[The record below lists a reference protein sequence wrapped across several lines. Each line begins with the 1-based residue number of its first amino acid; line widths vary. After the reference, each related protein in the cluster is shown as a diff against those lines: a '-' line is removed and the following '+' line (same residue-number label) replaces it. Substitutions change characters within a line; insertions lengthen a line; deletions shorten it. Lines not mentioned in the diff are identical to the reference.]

1 MKHRLYIYI
10 LISFSKLIF
19 SEFQCQENHL
29 LITSISENERNILN
43 KISYNKKHNDSITL
57 KNEISKIQRQIKK
70 QGYFLSSFDSIS
82 KSNNI
87 YTAFFSLNQK
97 IKEARLNKNSNKSKE
112 PSKAD
117 TLNIS
122 INNLE
127 ETLKEYLEKLE
138 ITGRSF
144 SKVKLNNIIVKQNI
158 LYADLNL
165 IESEKRTVNEII
177 VKGYDQFPKKYLK
190 KYFKIEKNSVFNKS
204 KLKQISDYSKNLDFI
219 KESKAP
225 EVLFTNDSTFIYLY
239 FEKKSNSSVDAFI
252 NFTSNESGDLQ
263 LIGNIDLKLQNA
275 LNNGETF
282 RLFWNS
288 IGNERQEFRI
298 SSSIPY
304 IFNSKISPD
313 IAFSI
318 YRQDSS
324 FTNTKFESNFN
335 YNLNSKLK
343 LGLSFN
349 SESSENLQEN
359 NSNVSSY
366 KNIFFGLNLNY
377 SLLNQDIF
385 KNYKFLLHVN
395 PEFGNRKTDYSR
407 SNQFKINSTIS
418 YLWEFNQ
425 RNYLYTRNQ
434 TGFLNSDDYLNNELY
449 RIGGANSVRGFNE
462 QSIFTKSFSYF
473 NIEYRF
479 LTSSKSYLYS
489 ITDFGF
495 TKITDNILGLGL
507 GYLFINNKS
516 KINLNISVGKTGE
529 ESFNI
534 NNLKLGISWLNYF

>member
-19 SEFQCQENHL
+19 SDFQCQENHL

-97 IKEARLNKNSNKSKE
+97 IKEARLNKNSNKSKKT
-112 PSKAD
+112 SKTD

-127 ETLKEYLEKLE
+127 KTLKEYLEKLE

-144 SKVKLNNIIVKQNI
+144 SKVKLNNIIVKKNI

-190 KYFKIEKNSVFNKS
+190 NYFKIEKNSVFNKS
-204 KLKQISDYSKNLDFI
+204 KLKQISNYSKNLDFI

-495 TKITDNILGLGL
+495 TKTTDNILGLGL
-507 GYLFINNKS
+507 GYLFVNNKS